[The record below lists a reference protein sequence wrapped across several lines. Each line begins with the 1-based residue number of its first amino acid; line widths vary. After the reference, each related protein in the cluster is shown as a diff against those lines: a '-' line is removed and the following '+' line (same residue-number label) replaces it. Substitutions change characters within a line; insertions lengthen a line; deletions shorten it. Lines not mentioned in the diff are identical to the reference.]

1 MWVLM
6 LRPGNEARLEKVGSD
21 PAGFEALLGSPAE
34 IRPLTGGIQLVL
46 GRDSRGAPPNRVIG
60 GERVCGVCFLCGA
73 SLYGL
78 TDFPR
83 ELAEEYR
90 RKLDRCRLS

>member
-6 LRPGNEARLEKVGSD
+6 LQPGEDARLETVGSD
-21 PAGFEALLGSPAE
+21 PAGFEALLDGPAE

-46 GRDSRGAPPNRVIG
+46 CRDSRGLRPNRVIG

-73 SLYGL
+73 SLHGL

-90 RKLDRCRLS
+90 RKMNRSRLC